1 MSGISFS
8 RRSPERTIALNMLAE
23 FFGSGIFSALY
34 FIFIGRHLA
43 EGYDMSFLILSYAVG
58 LAFFA
63 AVFIPFHTYRIH
75 IIPFITI
82 ITALRKSQW
91 RVLWHKIPAQ
101 MAGAFAG
108 TFIFHRLDSVTTM
121 GHYPD
126 LLTVQLSDPLLLA
139 FLNGMVAA
147 VLCYAFFVIR
157 ILFKQR
163 RSTGTIFI
171 SLLIASLFLV
181 TGKIAGISA
190 LNPFGHLAYEVLTG
204 EHLFFGSWALITL
217 THLILPVT
225 LSVAAFYF
233 VREIYGGKGVY
244 RRKHRVVA
252 QLR

>member
-1 MSGISFS
+1 MAAIPFS

-23 FFGSGIFSALY
+23 FFGSGIFTALY
-34 FIFIGRHLA
+34 FIFVGRHLA
-43 EGYDMSFLILSYAVG
+43 ESYDMSFLVLSYAIG

-82 ITALRKSQW
+82 ITALRKGQW
-91 RVLWHKIPAQ
+91 RVLWHKIPVQ
-101 MAGAFAG
+101 LAGAFAG
-108 TFIFHRLDSVTTM
+108 TYVFHRLDGITTM
-121 GHYPD
+121 GHYPE
-126 LLTVQLSDPLLLA
+126 LVTVHLSDPLLLA
-139 FLNGMVAA
+139 GLNGMVAA

-190 LNPFGHLAYEVLTG
+190 LNPFGFLAYQVITDEAVYTG
-204 EHLFFGSWALITL
+204 GWAMMLL
-217 THLILPVT
+217 THIVLPVA

-233 VREIYGGKGVY
+233 VREIYGGRGVY
-244 RRKHRVVA
+244 RRKQRIVA
-252 QLR
+252 QLP